1 MKSRLFIAALG
12 FAMAALSVHADILYQ
27 QNFDTDGRLTNQLNW
42 RAYSG
47 ADGTI
52 TNGGGVAWLGAGG
65 EDIGAITSY
74 VAQAGQVYAGITLT
88 IRDNGSDGQYIYGF
102 MTGNGVMV
110 GRLFATNVT
119 ASTFRL
125 GLGGDSTTPSYYTTD
140 LSTGVSYRIVLGYNN
155 ATDSHSLWVD
165 PLTTEE
171 ATPDF
176 NITEAVASNPNGI
189 FFRQSTT
196 WGAGLASWTM
206 DDLTV
211 ATDFANAVT
220 VVPEP
225 GTLVCFSL
233 GALAL
238 ILRRKSR
245 SIA

>member
-1 MKSRLFIAALG
+1 MKTRLLIALLG
-12 FAMAALSVHADILYQ
+12 LVVAAWSARGDILYQ
-27 QNFDTDGRLTNQLNW
+27 DSFNTDGRLTNQPNW

-52 TNGGGVAWLGAGG
+52 TNGGGMVWVGAGA
-65 EDIGAITSY
+65 EDVGATNAFAS
-74 VAQAGQVYAGITLT
+74 QTGQVYAGITLT

-110 GRLFATNVT
+110 GRLFASNVT

-140 LSTGVSYRIVLGYNN
+140 LSTGVAYRIVLGYNN
-155 ATDSHSLWVD
+155 TTDAHTLWVD
-165 PLTTEE
+165 PLTTDE

-189 FFRQSTT
+189 FIRQSTT
-196 WGAGLASWTM
+196 WGAGLASWTA

-211 ATDFANAVT
+211 ATDFASAVT

-225 GTLVCFSL
+225 GTLVCFGL

-238 ILRRKSR
+238 FLRRKSR
-245 SIA
+245 SLA